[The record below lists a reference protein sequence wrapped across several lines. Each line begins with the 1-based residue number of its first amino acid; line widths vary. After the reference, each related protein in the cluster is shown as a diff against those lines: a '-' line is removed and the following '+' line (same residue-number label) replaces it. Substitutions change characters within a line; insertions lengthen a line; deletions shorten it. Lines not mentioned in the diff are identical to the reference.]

1 MLAFSDEELKRYSR
15 HLVLQNVGIE
25 GQKKISQAKVL
36 VIGAGGLGSPVSLYL
51 AAAGV
56 GELGIIDDDSI
67 DLSNLQRQIIHT
79 TQEVGSPKVR
89 SAAKKLNALN
99 PCVKV
104 NAYHCRFEASNALEI
119 VSGYDV
125 VVDGSD
131 NFGTKFLVN
140 DACVLANKPLC
151 YGGILRFSGQVMS
164 VKPRV
169 SACYACIFDT
179 PPPPDSVPSC
189 SSAGVLGAIAGAVG
203 SIQALEVLK
212 IIIGIGQPLFNK
224 ILSIDALSM
233 DFRKVSVIKN
243 HQCRVCGANG
253 IKELKNYEQASCWEL

>member
-1 MLAFSDEELKRYSR
+1 MLAFNDEELKRYSR

-36 VIGAGGLGSPVSLYL
+36 VVGAGGLGSPVSLYL
-51 AAAGV
+51 TAAGV
-56 GELGIIDDDSI
+56 GEIGIIDDDSI

-79 TQEVGSPKVR
+79 TAEVGTPKVQ
-89 SAAKKLNALN
+89 SALKKLNALN
-99 PCVKV
+99 PHTKITP
-104 NAYHCRFEASNALEI
+104 YHCRLDASNALEI
-119 VSGYDV
+119 VEHYDV
-125 VVDGSD
+125 VVDGTD

-140 DACVLANKPLC
+140 DACVLAQKPLC

-164 VKPRV
+164 IKPKE
-169 SACYACIFDT
+169 SACYACVFDS

-189 SSAGVLGAIAGAVG
+189 SSAGVLGAIAGTIG

-212 IIIGIGQPLFNK
+212 IIIGVGEPLFDK

-233 DFRKVSVIKN
+233 EFRKVKISKN
-243 HQCRVCGANG
+243 PQCRVCGANG
-253 IKELKNYEQASCWEL
+253 ITELKDYEQASCWEL